1 MRSTSPLQFYGRLSY
16 NKMEKIDIE
25 TILKYNI
32 KRRSKGDY
40 TKGGFYLITDI
51 NNKNLYVGKS
61 KDVILRL
68 KDHIYNAKNKKGL
81 LIDRYISD
89 NVYNYNF
96 YIIDKYINYGIDFFS
111 KNLDNVIEHKFI
123 KDFNT
128 YYPNGLNKTF
138 YEQLRVK

>member
-81 LIDRYISD
+81 LIDRYI
-89 NVYNYNF
+89 
-96 YIIDKYINYGIDFFS
+96 IDKYINYGIDFFS